1 MIGFD
6 TNVLLYAS
14 NDADPVKHAAASA
27 LFSRAIAE
35 RTAFVPLQV
44 FAEFINAAQ
53 RKLRW
58 ATADTIERV
67 EAWRRAVGSDAYT
80 EVDLDAAVQA
90 HRTHHVPI
98 WDALIWAVCDR
109 AGVRILATEDFQ
121 DGRTLGRVTF
131 LDPFNP
137 KNAARLGLA

>member
-14 NDADPVKHAAASA
+14 NNDDPIKHEAASR
-27 LFSRAIAE
+27 LFMRAITE

-58 ATADTIERV
+58 ATKDTIARV
-67 EAWRRAVGSDAYT
+67 EAWRQTVGSEPYNEA
-80 EVDLDAAVQA
+80 DLEAAIEA
-90 HRTHHVPI
+90 HRDHRLPI

-109 AGVRILATEDFQ
+109 AGARILATEDFQ

-131 LDPFNP
+131 VDPFNP
-137 KNAARLGLA
+137 ANAARLGLA